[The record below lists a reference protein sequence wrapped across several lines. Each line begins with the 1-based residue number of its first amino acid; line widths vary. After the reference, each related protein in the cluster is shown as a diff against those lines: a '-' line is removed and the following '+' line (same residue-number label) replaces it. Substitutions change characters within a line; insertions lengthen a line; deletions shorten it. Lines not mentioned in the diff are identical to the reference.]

1 MTAPDSDTP
10 ERIRLVVLFGG
21 RSAEHDV
28 SCVSARHVLAAV
40 DTDRYKVEPIGI
52 TRDGRWVFAEAAR
65 TALEDGADAMPDR
78 LEAVGPEVQPLPTLA
93 DSGAAPTVVLPVL
106 HGPMGEDGTVQGLL
120 ELAGVPYVG
129 AGVLASALCMDKVAC
144 KDHLAGH
151 GLPQCAYRWI
161 TIDDGIVRRP
171 DGSRVHLLTEVDAA
185 INELGLPMFVKPANM
200 GSSVGVSRATTA
212 DEVAAAIELAATYDR
227 EVILEEEV
235 IGREIEIAVLGNED
249 PEASVAGEIVPG
261 ADFYDYA
268 DKYDDGADLLIPAPL
283 TSDEL
288 AELQRLAIAPAPQR
302 DQYHAIGVHA
312 DLDAAGQR
320 SRHASLIDRCGAGA
334 PTPRPSRSTH
344 SHRPLANGRFFLRG
358 WVPQHRPLPRLVDQR
373 DQHHAGVHADLDVS
387 EDVAGQRSRLCV
399 VD

>member
-1 MTAPDSDTP
+1 
-10 ERIRLVVLFGG
+10 
-21 RSAEHDV
+21 
-28 SCVSARHVLAAV
+28 
-40 DTDRYKVEPIGI
+40 
-52 TRDGRWVFAEAAR
+52 
-65 TALEDGADAMPDR
+65 
-78 LEAVGPEVQPLPTLA
+78 
-93 DSGAAPTVVLPVL
+93 
-106 HGPMGEDGTVQGLL
+106 
-120 ELAGVPYVG
+120 
-129 AGVLASALCMDKVAC
+129 
-144 KDHLAGH
+144 
-151 GLPQCAYRWI
+151 
-161 TIDDGIVRRP
+161 
-171 DGSRVHLLTEVDAA
+171 
-185 INELGLPMFVKPANM
+185 MFVKPANM

-288 AELQRLAIAPAPQR
+288 AELQRLAIGAYRACKVEGLAR
-302 DQYHAIGVHA
+302 VDFS
-312 DLDAAGQR
+312 
-320 SRHASLIDRCGAGA
+320 SRM
-334 PTPRPSRSTH
+334 
-344 SHRPLANGRFFLRG
+344 
-358 WVPQHRPLPRLVDQR
+358 VPQHRPLPRLVDQR